1 MEDFETHLRAVLAHV
16 DAAADNAAQDYDL
29 RLSTDEKLFVGHISD
44 RCADF
49 YIEDAS
55 DLLQSQTLF
64 LEALAARYRR
74 AFARAVNSRLFTEG
88 A

>member
-1 MEDFETHLRAVLAHV
+1 MENFETHLRAVLAHV
-16 DAAADNAAQDYDL
+16 DAAADNAAQDYELNVD
-29 RLSTDEKLFVGHISD
+29 STGINE
-44 RCADF
+44 RCVDF
-49 YIEDAS
+49 YIDDAS

-74 AFARAVNSRLFTEG
+74 ALARAVNARLFTEG

>member
-1 MEDFETHLRAVLAHV
+1 MENFETHLRAILSHV

-29 RLSTDEKLFVGHISD
+29 VEDSKDIAADDV
-44 RCADF
+44 DF
-49 YIEDAS
+49 YIDDAR

-74 AFARAVNSRLFTEG
+74 ALARAVNARLFTEG
-88 A
+88 V